1 MADRGLTMDGL
12 EPRAEDGPLERTL
25 RAATEH
31 TSAAVVVSVEPD
43 GQLTVG
49 WIARTDAPQDVLVRL
64 LCGAQ
69 SALNMIAGIM
79 AERGAVN

>member
-1 MADRGLTMDGL
+1 MDAL

-31 TSAAVVVSVEPD
+31 TSVAVVISVEPD

-49 WIARTDAPQDVLVRL
+49 WVARADAPQDMLVRL

-69 SALNMIAGIM
+69 SALNMIAGLL
-79 AERGAVN
+79 AERGTVN

>member
-1 MADRGLTMDGL
+1 MGGL

-31 TSAAVVVSVEPD
+31 TSAAVVISVEPD

-49 WIARTDAPQDVLVRL
+49 WAARADAPQDMLMRL

-69 SALNMIAGIM
+69 SALNMIAGVL
-79 AERGAVN
+79 AEQGTVN